1 MLAVLARQV
10 FARALI
16 AIPMIFALS
25 VVVFVVLR
33 MLPADPLA
41 MMLPPTA
48 TPAEVES
55 LRAALGL
62 DRSLPVQYGIWLS
75 HALHGDLGRSITS
88 GETVTHL
95 IATTLPAT
103 VELSVVA
110 LVFSLVISIPGGL
123 LLYALNKR
131 RGELLADGFVVLLIS
146 VPSFLWGIFLMLVLG
161 VMWPVLPFSDRFG
174 ADIAPPHT
182 TGFALID
189 FLLRGDLHAWA
200 NAFSHLMLPAMA
212 LALGFAPLII
222 RVLRASLLEAA
233 GEQYAMVARLRGQ
246 SDARIVLRHMFK
258 NAALPTLTLI
268 GVQFG
273 FLFGGTLLIEM
284 IFSFPGLG
292 NLMVQAVR
300 NHDLPLIQGIAL
312 VFCVIILVINTCV
325 DCLYTVVNPR
335 LRDA

>member
-1 MLAVLARQV
+1 MFAILARH
-10 FARALI
+10 ALRRVI
-16 AIPMIFALS
+16 VAIPMIFALS

-48 TPAEVES
+48 TPAEVDA
-55 LRAALGL
+55 LRSAMGL
-62 DRSLPVQYGIWLS
+62 DRPLPVQYGIWLG

-88 GETVTHL
+88 GEAVTRL
-95 IATTLPAT
+95 IATNLPAT
-103 VELSVVA
+103 LELSVVA
-110 LVFSLVISIPGGL
+110 LVFALIISVPGGL
-123 LLYALNKR
+123 LLYALHER

-146 VPSFLWGIFLMLVLG
+146 VPAFLWGIFLMLGLG
-161 VMWPVLPFSDRFG
+161 VDWPVLPFSGRFS
-174 ADIAPPHT
+174 ADVAAPGI
-182 TGFALID
+182 TGFALVD
-189 FLLRGDLHAWA
+189 FLLRGDFKGWVD
-200 NAFSHLMLPAMA
+200 AFAHLMLPALA
-212 LALGFAPLII
+212 LALGFAPLIV
-222 RVLRASLLEAA
+222 RVLRASLIETYQ
-233 GEQYAMVARLRGQ
+233 EDFTMVARLRGQ
-246 SDARIVLRHMFK
+246 SDTRIVLHHMLK
-258 NAALPTLTLI
+258 NAGLPTLTLI

-300 NHDLPLIQGIAL
+300 NHDLPLIQGVAL

>member
-10 FARALI
+10 LARALI

-110 LVFSLVISIPGGL
+110 LAFSLIISIPGGL

-161 VMWPVLPFSDRFG
+161 VMWPILPFSDRFG
-174 ADIAPPHT
+174 ADIAPPRA
-182 TGFALID
+182 TGFALVD
-189 FLLRGDLHAWA
+189 FLLRGDFHAWA
-200 NAFSHLMLPAMA
+200 NAFSHLMLPALA

-258 NAALPTLTLI
+258 NAALPKLTLI